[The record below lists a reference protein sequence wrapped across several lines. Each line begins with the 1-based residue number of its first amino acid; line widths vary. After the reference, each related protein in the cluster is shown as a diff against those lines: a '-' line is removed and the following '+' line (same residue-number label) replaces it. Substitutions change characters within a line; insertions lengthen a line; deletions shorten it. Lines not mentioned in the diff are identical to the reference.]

1 VEEMLSAFGDEG
13 LIVLVSREEALDQLT
28 DFVRTNGCQVVGV
41 NSLGFFQTNAKDEKE
56 SLADNPQQRSE
67 AQVITRFL
75 TRLSNIQNQ
84 MVLNESTGMLEAN
97 ETSVILVN
105 QVRSRDQMP
114 RTMPGRTPQE
124 KDKYRPASEAWAL
137 KHGKVIELSLHKG
150 TKLWDETT
158 KKFYGKEVQWEI
170 TKGKLGLHEGPR
182 GAFQFYYANG
192 VDKTLDLVRTAKEL
206 GVIEGE
212 SWLTFKSSK
221 YDLRLNGEKQ
231 FSKAIEK
238 DPALYRHLRRKCFAA
253 AKVIYRHT

>member
-1 VEEMLSAFGDEG
+1 M
-13 LIVLVSREEALDQLT
+13 
-28 DFVRTNGCQVVGV
+28 
-41 NSLGFFQTNAKDEKE
+41 
-56 SLADNPQQRSE
+56 
-67 AQVITRFL
+67 
-75 TRLSNIQNQ
+75 
-84 MVLNESTGMLEAN
+84 
-97 ETSVILVN
+97 
-105 QVRSRDQMP
+105 
-114 RTMPGRTPQE
+114 
-124 KDKYRPASEAWAL
+124 
-137 KHGKVIELSLHKG
+137 
-150 TKLWDETT
+150 
-158 KKFYGKEVQWEI
+158 QWEI